1 MLLWFLLPGHGGWSA
16 ERAESA
22 LGCSTSEWRARP
34 VGASGQG
41 ITVWQDLTSCVW
53 ISDSTVFETSE
64 DPHRQFGL
72 LSRGR
77 AVFVDEIWTQCRA
90 QQLRCI
96 IRPKFHVQS
105 RGTQCQRMH
114 PIFLIDFRTWGS
126 LATDKLKDDWSFA
139 AKVRLFKK
147 LASTCPKMRTRTRPA
162 TQRSLTNVTR
172 LRSCA
177 AVTPCVT
184 GDSRLLG
191 DCAWRSNQV
200 QDPYHQNDCQG
211 DATQLDLV
219 SIFAIIFEFS
229 DISYVICPLSSCKLK
244 SFRTKTDLSLPK
256 SVCPWVVASLHTF
269 KAGCHALHRLHP
281 GCATVACSA
290 LRASTTRSAALDL
303 GKNLKQQRGGRDMQG
318 PQGRMN
324 TGNQI

>member
-1 MLLWFLLPGHGGWSA
+1 MM
-16 ERAESA
+16 
-22 LGCSTSEWRARP
+22 ST
-34 VGASGQG
+34 ASGSKRSG
-41 ITVWQDLTSCVW
+41 DHSVTRLDKLCVDFRQHSFW
-53 ISDSTVFETSE
+53 NVRRPS
-64 DPHRQFGL
+64 QFGL

-96 IRPKFHVQS
+96 ICPKFHVQS

-147 LASTCPKMRTRTRPA
+147 LASTCPKMRTLTRPA

-177 AVTPCVT
+177 AVTPCLT

-219 SIFAIIFEFS
+219 SICSIIFEFS
-229 DISYVICPLSSCKLK
+229 GISYVICPLSSCKLK

-269 KAGCHALHRLHP
+269 KAGLPCIASVASWMCNGCLQRFTGINDQECSTGP
-281 GCATVACSA
+281 GQKSQT
-290 LRASTTRSAALDL
+290 TTR
-303 GKNLKQQRGGRDMQG
+303 RQG
-318 PQGRMN
+318 HAGT
-324 TGNQI
+324 TGQNEHRESDPNRPSVA

>member
-1 MLLWFLLPGHGGWSA
+1 
-16 ERAESA
+16 
-22 LGCSTSEWRARP
+22 
-34 VGASGQG
+34 
-41 ITVWQDLTSCVW
+41 
-53 ISDSTVFETSE
+53 
-64 DPHRQFGL
+64 
-72 LSRGR
+72 
-77 AVFVDEIWTQCRA
+77 
-90 QQLRCI
+90 
-96 IRPKFHVQS
+96 
-105 RGTQCQRMH
+105 
-114 PIFLIDFRTWGS
+114 
-126 LATDKLKDDWSFA
+126 
-139 AKVRLFKK
+139 
-147 LASTCPKMRTRTRPA
+147 MRTLTRLA

-177 AVTPCVT
+177 AVTPCLT

-219 SIFAIIFEFS
+219 SIFSIIFEFS

-281 GCATVACSA
+281 GCATVASSA

-324 TGNQI
+324 KGNQIQTVQV